1 MHALASALTEI
12 TLSVFAPRGCA
23 ACDAP
28 VRIRAAFCPACARS
42 ATRADDATLAP
53 FVFGGALAE
62 AIKRLKYGSRSDLG
76 AVLGALLAGELAR
89 RPTKYDLVVPVPL
102 HPRRLA
108 ERGFNQSALIARPVA
123 WALGAALHTRALERV
138 RDTPAQAKLGRI
150 ERLGNMTGAFEA
162 RGELRGKRVLVVDDV
177 VTTGATLAAC
187 IGTLAQRGAVE
198 VSAVAV
204 ARA

>member
-12 TLSVFAPRGCA
+12 ALSVFAPRGCA
-23 ACDAP
+23 ACDGP
-28 VRIRAAFCPACARS
+28 VRARAAFCPACAR
-42 ATRADDATLAP
+42 TTVRADDPTLAP
-53 FVFGGALAE
+53 FAFGGALAE
-62 AIKRLKYGSRSDLG
+62 AIKRTKYGARSDLG

-123 WALGAALHTRALERV
+123 WALGAKLHTRALTRV
-138 RDTPAQAKLGRI
+138 RDTPAQAKLGRL
-150 ERLGNMTGAFEA
+150 ERLGNMAGAFAA
-162 RGELRGKRVLVVDDV
+162 RGDLRGKRVLVVDDV

-187 IGTLAQRGAVE
+187 VGALVERGAAE
-198 VSAVAV
+198 VSAAAV

>member
-1 MHALASALTEI
+1 MRALTSALTEI
-12 TLSVFAPRGCA
+12 ALSVFAPRGCA

-28 VRIRAAFCPACARS
+28 VRIRAAFCPACART
-42 ATRADDATLAP
+42 AVAAEDPTLAP
-53 FVFGGALAE
+53 FAFGGALAE
-62 AIKRLKYGSRSDLG
+62 AIKRTKYGARSDLG

-89 RPTKYDLVVPVPL
+89 RATKYDLVVPVPL

-123 WALGAALHTRALERV
+123 WALGATLHTRALERV
-138 RDTPAQAKLGRI
+138 RDTPPQAKLGRI
-150 ERLGNMTGAFEA
+150 ERLGNMSGAFTA
-162 RGELRGKRVLVVDDV
+162 RGDLRGKRVLVVDDV

-187 IGTLAQRGAVE
+187 IGALAAHGAAE
-198 VSAVAV
+198 VGAVAV